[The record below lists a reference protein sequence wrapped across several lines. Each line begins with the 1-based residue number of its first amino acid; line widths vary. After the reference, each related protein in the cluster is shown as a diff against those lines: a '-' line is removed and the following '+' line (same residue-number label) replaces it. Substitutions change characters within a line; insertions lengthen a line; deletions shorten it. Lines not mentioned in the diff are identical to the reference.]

1 MKNILYI
8 FIFSFSVVTYGQE
21 SLKCKVILDS
31 LTNVKV
37 FKNPEKLP
45 EPKNRKNLLMK
56 EFVKQIKIET
66 TANIEGSPEEKLI
79 IGFIVCADG
88 QVIGERII
96 MESPLEELEEK
107 LSKVI
112 SETKW
117 ASGLVEIGCK
127 CSYGI
132 SDTSKVSG
140 IKRQAKYNADFRTKL
155 KGHCKYNV
163 TESHVF

>member
-21 SLKCKVILDS
+21 SLKCNVILDS

-37 FKNPEKLP
+37 CKNPEKLP
-45 EPKNRKNLLMK
+45 EPKNGKNRLMK

-66 TANIEGSPEEKLI
+66 TANIEGRPEEKLI
-79 IGFIVCADG
+79 IGFIVCGDG

-107 LSKVI
+107 LLKVI

-117 ASGLVEIGCK
+117 ASGFCDNEAV
-127 CSYGI
+127 
-132 SDTSKVSG
+132 
-140 IKRQAKYNADFRTKL
+140 
-155 KGHCKYNV
+155 NV
-163 TESHVF
+163 LMEYPIRLRLAE